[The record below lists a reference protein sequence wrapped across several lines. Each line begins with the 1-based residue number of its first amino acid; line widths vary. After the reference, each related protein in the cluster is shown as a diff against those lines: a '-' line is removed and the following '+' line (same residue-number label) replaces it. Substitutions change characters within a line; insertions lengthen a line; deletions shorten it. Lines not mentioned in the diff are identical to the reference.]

1 MQLNGRAI
9 HIESG
14 LKTSLRAMNLQM
26 AILDVVNNNAIGF
39 DKIGYQRKEPVVSS
53 FAEYV
58 GAYALSKTTNDT
70 VGRIAASQNPLDFA
84 LQNKGYFQ
92 VQTKDGIELTR
103 DGRFKVSKDKE
114 LVTLRDEKVLSYS
127 GSPIKLPFMPDEMK
141 DVKVD
146 RSGKISL
153 YNQQTG
159 KVEYVDTIAVVSSN
173 NVSVSNPIVMQGY
186 NEFSN
191 VSLQDEFMR
200 MMPIPKNFDANRQ
213 MFLIHSNNLSKVIS
227 EIGKV

>member
-1 MQLNGRAI
+1 M
-9 HIESG
+9 
-14 LKTSLRAMNLQM
+14 
-26 AILDVVNNNAIGF
+26 
-39 DKIGYQRKEPVVSS
+39 
-53 FAEYV
+53 
-58 GAYALSKTTNDT
+58 
-70 VGRIAASQNPLDFA
+70 
-84 LQNKGYFQ
+84 
-92 VQTKDGIELTR
+92 
-103 DGRFKVSKDKE
+103 
-114 LVTLRDEKVLSYS
+114 TLRDEKVLSYS